1 MLKYTLIGWLFL
13 VATAVNAQQ
22 LTIAAASDLRFALD
36 EIRGHF
42 QALNPQAQ
50 VDIVY
55 GSSGNMSTQIANGA
69 PYDLFF
75 SADIAYPRQLHAQ
88 GHAATP
94 PRPYAR
100 GRLVVW
106 HNKSGTAPYT
116 LDDLTSENLRR
127 IAIAQPRHAPYGD
140 RARQALK
147 AKGLW
152 QAVEPRLVFGENIAQ
167 TASMVESGAAD
178 AGLVALSLA
187 RFPAMAA
194 QGYTLVEE
202 SLHDPLV
209 QGFIITRHSADNAL
223 ARDFSEL
230 MGTHAVTDIL
240 RRFGFEAPAA
250 DDGAG
255 SDSN

>member
-1 MLKYTLIGWLFL
+1 MLKYTLIGWLL
-13 VATAVNAQQ
+13 LLATAANAQQ
-22 LTIAAASDLRFALD
+22 LTIAAASDLRFALE

-42 QALNPQAQ
+42 QILNPGAE

-75 SADIAYPRQLHAQ
+75 SADIAYPRQLHAR
-88 GHAATP
+88 GHATSP
-94 PRPYAR
+94 PQPYAR

-106 HNKSGTAPYT
+106 HNSRGTAPYT
-116 LDDLTSENLRR
+116 LEDLASQGLHR

-140 RARQALK
+140 RARQALQ

-152 QAVEPRLVFGENIAQ
+152 ETVAPRLVFGENIAQ

-178 AGLVALSLA
+178 AGLIALSLA

-202 SLHDPLV
+202 SLHEPLV
-209 QGFIITRHSADNAL
+209 QGFVITRHGADNTL
-223 ARDFSEL
+223 ARHFAGL
-230 MGTHAVTDIL
+230 MEAPAVTGIL
-240 RRFGFEAPAA
+240 RRFGFEAPC
-250 DDGAG
+250 DGEQSG
-255 SDSN
+255 SGNH